1 MATEDWPP
9 AQLGGTANGHRETRR
24 QPADGH
30 QPSEPIAILGIGCR
44 FPGGVS
50 SPDDLW
56 QLLSEERDT
65 VSEFPTDRGW
75 NLDALFGPDPD
86 APGATYV
93 RAGSF
98 CGRMSVISTRRSSGS
113 VRVKPKPWT
122 RSSDCCS
129 R

>member
-1 MATEDWPP
+1 MATEAGRCAFDS
-9 AQLGGTANGHRETRR
+9 
-24 QPADGH
+24 H
-30 QPSEPIAILGIGCR
+30 QPTEPIAILGIGCR
-44 FPGGVS
+44 FPGGVN

-56 QLLSEERDT
+56 QLLSEERDA

-93 RAGSF
+93 RAGVVR
-98 CGRMSVISTRRSSGS
+98 GRMSAISTRRSSGS

>member
-1 MATEDWPP
+1 MATEAGRCAFDS
-9 AQLGGTANGHRETRR
+9 
-24 QPADGH
+24 H
-30 QPSEPIAILGIGCR
+30 QPNEPIAILGIGCR

-56 QLLSEERDT
+56 QLLSEEHDT

-75 NLDALFGPDPD
+75 NLDALFGRDPD

-98 CGRMSVISTRRSSGS
+98 VAMSVISTLRSSGS
-113 VRVKPKPWT
+113 VRVKPRPWT